1 MTPEQVFS
9 LITSWARR
17 IASTALLV
25 YLVIYIVKLFGF
37 NLIPGLATFGP
48 QETGILL
55 AGLAYALGR
64 A

>member
-1 MTPEQVFS
+1 MTAEQVFS

-17 IASTALLV
+17 IASTALLI
-25 YLVIYIVKLFGF
+25 YLVLYIIKLFGF
-37 NLIPGLATFGP
+37 NLIPQIATFGP

>member
-1 MTPEQVFS
+1 MTAEQVFS

-17 IASTALLV
+17 VASTALLV
-25 YLVIYIVKLFGF
+25 YLVLYVVKLFGF
-37 NLIPGLATFGP
+37 NVMHGLTTFGP